1 MKLSYRNPIG
11 ILVLVIL
18 LAGGAF
24 IVARASGA
32 PRCGTITSDAA
43 FGGNG
48 QETFQ
53 PSQSAVTSCIMTSI
67 RNCRTG
73 TEVSY
78 IVEGDARLYITS
90 KVEILGRQQG
100 NCYGSITGNNSG
112 HNFSCHVTFTAA
124 SHGATAHG
132 CQDLGYVGLPT
143 YPNPTSGI

>member
-53 PSQSAVTSCIMTSI
+53 PSQSAVTSCMS
-67 RNCRTG
+67 
-73 TEVSY
+73 S
-78 IVEGDARLYITS
+78 
-90 KVEILGRQQG
+90 QQE
-100 NCYGSITGNNSG
+100 SPLEQSLRFP
-112 HNFSCHVTFTAA
+112 HFQSAAA
-124 SHGATAHG
+124 SSH
-132 CQDLGYVGLPT
+132 
-143 YPNPTSGI
+143 